1 MGIGIIKT
9 GQRFDLDGER
19 KYITRLIDKDRIEY
33 EDATSARRQEL
44 AQAELLSL
52 YKEGRIVFR
61 GIVDSEHEG
70 RARTRVLSNVLM
82 ASVPPI
88 QRKVACLRLHFI
100 TKLAGIPTTRA
111 RLMPLVKAIWE
122 KLKAPERE
130 LLPKCPH
137 ASTVARWMKSY
148 REANCNIAALLDQH
162 DLKGNRNRTPQKVLE
177 LIEDCVSELYLTP
190 QRRNIASVVLH
201 INDLIDGTNLGLI
214 ESERL
219 SHVSNE
225 QVRKY
230 IKRLPA
236 YEVYASRYG
245 KQAADVRFR
254 TTGKGVDAALPL
266 QRAAMDHCRLDLFVV
281 DTASGLPLGRPW
293 LTVILDECTRMVL
306 GYSLSFEAPS
316 ALSVMRALR
325 HAILPKDCIEDVSHP
340 WPTWGVMRTLV
351 VDNGVEF
358 HGESL
363 DYAAG
368 QFGIIIQTCPRRKPW
383 FKGKIERFFRTMQAD
398 LTSHIP
404 GRTFSSVVE
413 RGGYDSSKHAV
424 ISLKTLNELVQIWVV
439 DIYHQSNHSSLRQS
453 PAFRWE
459 SLIDRVDRHLPDSAE
474 WVNAAFGKPSRR
486 VLGHEG
492 VYFDSL
498 AYNSPELGELRYRLG
513 DRIAVNIITND
524 EDVGYLYVVCPERK
538 EHIRVPA
545 VDLEYAVGLTR
556 WQHKRCREYAAILSE
571 QTTDRVGLAEAR
583 RRIVELIAQDM
594 TTNRRASRVRQA
606 RALSMVIASG
616 DQHAASSRLSQ
627 KQAKPAVANVLSK
640 PSASRDIPSP
650 SLLAQQ
656 SKDDELIELKTSISA
671 QGGSAWF

>member
-19 KYITRLIDKDRIEY
+19 KYITRLIDKDRVEY

-44 AQAELLSL
+44 TQAELLSL
-52 YKEGRIVFR
+52 YGEGRLVFR
-61 GIVDSEHEG
+61 GVVDSEHEG

-82 ASVPPI
+82 ASVSPI
-88 QRKVACLRLHFI
+88 QRKVASLRLHFI
-100 TKLAGIPTTRA
+100 TKLAGIPTTRT
-111 RLMPLVKAIWE
+111 RLMPLVKAVWE

-162 DLKGNRNRTPQKVLE
+162 DLKGNRNRTPQQVQD

-190 QRRNIASVVLH
+190 QRRNVASVVSH

-219 SHVSNE
+219 KHVSCG
-225 QVRKY
+225 QLSRY

-245 KQAADVRFR
+245 KQVADVKFR
-254 TTGKGVDAALPL
+254 TTGKGIDADLPL
-266 QRAAMDHCRLDLFVV
+266 QRAAMDHCRLDFFVV
-281 DTASGLPLGRPW
+281 DMASGLPLGRPW
-293 LTVILDECTRMVL
+293 LTVILDECTRMIL
-306 GYSLSFEAPS
+306 GYSLSFEAPG

-325 HAILPKDCIEDVSHP
+325 HAILPKDCLDDVSHP

-351 VDNGVEF
+351 VDNGGEF

-368 QFGIIIQTCPRRKPW
+368 QFGITVQTCPRRKPW
-383 FKGKIERFFRTMQAD
+383 FKGKIERFFRTMQTD

-404 GRTFSSVVE
+404 GRTFSSIVE
-413 RGGYDSSKHAV
+413 RGDYDSSKHAV
-424 ISLKTLNELVQIWVV
+424 ISLKTLNEIVQIWVV

-453 PAFRWE
+453 PASKWE

-474 WVNAAFGKPSRR
+474 WVNAAFGKPGRR
-486 VLGHEG
+486 MLGHEG
-492 VYFDSL
+492 VHFDSL
-498 AYNSPELGELRYRLG
+498 AYNSAELGELRYRLG
-513 DRIAVNIITND
+513 DRIAVDIITND

-538 EHIRVPA
+538 EYIKVPA
-545 VDLEYAVGLTR
+545 VDLGYAAGLTR

-571 QTTDRVGLAEAR
+571 QTEDRVGLAEAKH
-583 RRIVELIAQDM
+583 RIVELVAQDM

-606 RALSMVIASG
+606 RALSMVTAGG
-616 DQHAASSRLSQ
+616 DQYAAPSSLSQ
-627 KQAKPAVANVLSK
+627 KQARPPAATVFSK
-640 PSASRDIPSP
+640 PSASREVPSP
-650 SLLAQQ
+650 SLLIQE
-656 SKDDELIELKTSISA
+656 SRDDELIELKTNISA
-671 QGGSAWF
+671 QGASTWF